1 MKIEK
6 EETTN
11 KIRTSSILMV
21 LVSGCMWGC
30 MGLVVRPLNEIGLV
44 TMDIC
49 FLRSVITFAVM
60 LVGLLIFDRSALKIR
75 VKDIWCFIGTG
86 ALSVSFFNFCYF
98 KTITLTS
105 LSVAAVLLY
114 TAPAFVMIMSSFL
127 FKEEMTKR
135 KVAALVIAFMGCVLV
150 SGVVGG
156 SGTLNAKGLLVGLGA
171 GFGYALYSIFGRYAL
186 QRGYSSITIT
196 FYTFLFATLCTMFM
210 VDVSSIIIIV
220 ETQPGISIYAAFM
233 ILFVTLF
240 PYLCYTK
247 GLSGMENG
255 TASVIASIEPVMATV
270 LGILIYKEEMTF
282 ASAFGMILVL
292 TSIVMLNGKEKN

>member
-1 MKIEK
+1 MRTEEIKITK
-6 EETTN
+6 A
-11 KIRTSSILMV
+11 SSIILV
-21 LVSGCMWGC
+21 LASGCMWGC
-30 MGLVVRPLNEIGLV
+30 MGLVVRPLNSIGLL

-49 FLRSVITFAVM
+49 FLRSFVTFAMM
-60 LVGLLIFDRSALKIR
+60 LVGLLLLDRETLKIR
-75 VKDIWCFIGTG
+75 VKDIWCFVGTG

-114 TAPAFVMIMSSFL
+114 TAPAFVMIMSFFL
-127 FKEEMTKR
+127 FKEDMTK
-135 KVAALVIAFMGCVLV
+135 KKIMALVIAFIGCVLV
-150 SGVVGG
+150 SGVVTGG
-156 SGTLNAKGLLVGLGA
+156 GDLNAKGILVGLGA

-186 QRGYSSITIT
+186 QRGYNSTTIT
-196 FYTFLFATLCTMFM
+196 FYTFLFATLCTIFM
-210 VDVSSIIIIV
+210 VDVSSITNIV

>member
-1 MKIEK
+1 MKTK
-6 EETTN
+6 A
-11 KIRTSSILMV
+11 SFILLV
-21 LVSGCMWGC
+21 LASGCMWGC
-30 MGLVVRPLNEIGLV
+30 MGLLVRPLNEIGLE

-49 FLRSVITFAVM
+49 FLRGVVTFAVM
-60 LVGLLIFDRSALKIR
+60 LVALLLFDRKALKVR
-75 VKDIWCFIGTG
+75 VKDIWCFVGTG

-127 FKEEMTKR
+127 FKERMTGK
-135 KVAALVIAFMGCVLV
+135 KIAALAIAFTGCVLV

-156 SGTLNAKGLLVGLGA
+156 SGTLNVKGVMVGLGA

-186 QRGYSSITIT
+186 QRGYNSITIT
-196 FYTFLFATLCTMFM
+196 FYTLVFSTLATVFM
-210 VDVSSIIIIV
+210 ADIPAIINIV
-220 ETQPGISIYAAFM
+220 ETRPGISIYAAVM
-233 ILFVTLF
+233 ILAVTLF

-282 ASAFGMILVL
+282 VNALGMILVL
-292 TSIVMLNGKEKN
+292 GSIVILNSKDKGNK